1 MSKLQSKDFL
11 NISCIVEDSKFS
23 NLRRKIGDKVDQ
35 AMIKLGNYTLD
46 HPVAYKRGM
55 SALNW
60 GGNAYGAYELYKY
73 LHRSD
78 DDESGEDNL
87 ANNDH
92 DS

>member
-23 NLRRKIGDKVDQ
+23 NLKQKIRNKSDQ
-35 AMIKLGNYTLD
+35 ALNKLNKYKTE
-46 HPVAYKRGM
+46 HPVAYKRGL

-60 GGNAYGAYELYKY
+60 GGNAYGAYELYKMF
-73 LHRSD
+73 HGSD
-78 DDESGEDNL
+78 DEPSEDNL

-92 DS
+92 ES